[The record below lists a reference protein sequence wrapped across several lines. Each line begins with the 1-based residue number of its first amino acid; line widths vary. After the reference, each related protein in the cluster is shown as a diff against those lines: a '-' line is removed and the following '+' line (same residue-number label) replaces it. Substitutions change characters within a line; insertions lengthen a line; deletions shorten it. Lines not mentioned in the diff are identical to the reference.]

1 MILSLSMLKMEKN
14 FIAVI
19 DKDYSRKP
27 YQEYPIYEP
36 QFEGALAIPK
46 PLTLMGFVKREY
58 NELEF
63 TVDWAIYRQ
72 RPMTQ
77 ENLMKAML
85 EVADVSNTLDYL
97 FEGLLSEYHALGGNN
112 E

>member
-1 MILSLSMLKMEKN
+1 MLKMEKN
-14 FIAVI
+14 FTAVI
-19 DKDYSRKP
+19 DKDYPRKP

-36 QFEGALAIPK
+36 RFEGSLAIPK

-58 NELEF
+58 KELEF
-63 TVDWAIYRQ
+63 SVEWAIYRQ

-97 FEGLLSEYHALGGNN
+97 FEGLLEEYHNLKRGLK
-112 E
+112 